1 MTSDGGQ
8 VHKVS
13 IPTEIPMLLCPEL
26 MSGAGEMTLRSGFS
40 GVGAVSGMEGL
51 PGLPRAA
58 HTLHGLPQELWGEGL
73 SLQAR
78 CFQRAF
84 GGA

>member
-1 MTSDGGQ
+1 M
-8 VHKVS
+8 H
-13 IPTEIPMLLCPEL
+13 LCPEM
-26 MSGAGEMTLRSGFS
+26 MSGAWEMTLRSGFS

-58 HTLHGLPQELWGEGL
+58 HTLHRLPQELWDEGL

-78 CFQRAF
+78 CFQWAF